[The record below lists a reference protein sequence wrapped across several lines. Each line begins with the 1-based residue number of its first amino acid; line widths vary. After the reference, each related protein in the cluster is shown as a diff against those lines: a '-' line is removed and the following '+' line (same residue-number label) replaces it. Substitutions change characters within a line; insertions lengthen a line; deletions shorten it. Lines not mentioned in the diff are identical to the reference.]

1 MDRRD
6 AILKAAKE
14 LFAQRGF
21 HATTTCEVAK
31 RADVAEGTIF
41 HHFTSKRGIFIH
53 LLEEMRQLYV
63 SGTRARVDKVP
74 TGLEAIEELIRF
86 HFEFS
91 RKNSNDIKML
101 IRDFPPGL
109 MEERTPF
116 RKLIAKGMTELTA
129 LVEESLERGV
139 QDGTIKDIPIQETA
153 FILRGLLDGLSRLQ
167 FFWPVTVTD
176 LRSQAIEFCRRS
188 LAARS
193 VERGDHDGPKNT
205 Y

>member
-21 HATTTCEVAK
+21 QATTTYEVAR
-31 RADVAEGTIF
+31 RAGVAEGTIF
-41 HHFTSKRGIFIH
+41 HHFTSKRAIFMH
-53 LLEEMRQLYV
+53 LLEEMGQLYV
-63 SGTRARVDKVP
+63 SETRARMDKAS
-74 TGLEAIEELIRF
+74 TGLDAIEELIRF

-101 IRDFPPGL
+101 IRDLPPRL

-116 RKLIAKGMTELTA
+116 RELIVKGMKESTA
-129 LVEESLERGV
+129 LVEESLERGI

-153 FILRGLLDGLSRLQ
+153 FILRGLLNGLSRLQ

-176 LRSQAIEFCRRS
+176 LTPHVIQFCRRS
-188 LAARS
+188 LAKRCVA
-193 VERGDHDGPKNT
+193 
-205 Y
+205 

>member
-21 HATTTCEVAK
+21 QATTTCEVAK
-31 RADVAEGTIF
+31 RAGVAEGTIF
-41 HHFTSKRGIFIH
+41 HHFTSKRAIFMH

-63 SGTRARVDKVP
+63 SETRARMDKAS

-101 IRDFPPGL
+101 IRDFPPRL

-116 RKLIAKGMTELTA
+116 REIIVKGMKELTG
-129 LVEESLERGV
+129 LVEKSLERGI
-139 QDGTIKDIPIQETA
+139 QDGTIKDISIQETTL
-153 FILRGLLDGLSRLQ
+153 ILQGLLNGLSRLQ

-176 LRSQAIEFCRRS
+176 LTPHVIQFCRRS
-188 LAARS
+188 LDKRCVA
-193 VERGDHDGPKNT
+193 
-205 Y
+205 